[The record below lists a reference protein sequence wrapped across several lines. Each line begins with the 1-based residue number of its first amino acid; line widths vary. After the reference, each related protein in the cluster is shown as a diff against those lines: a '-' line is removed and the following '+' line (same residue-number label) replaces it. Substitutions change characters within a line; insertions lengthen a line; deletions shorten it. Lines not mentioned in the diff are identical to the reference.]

1 MSNIPSLVE
10 NCLDLGRLY
19 FLPVFTCATIAWL
32 DQQISPDSKYILL
45 LELTTTISKKLGLSV
60 MSCCILIPYLLD
72 SYTRSLCFPP
82 SYQPGLLYRNLRH

>member
-10 NCLDLGRLY
+10 NCLDLRRLY

>member
-1 MSNIPSLVE
+1 MSNISSLVE

-19 FLPVFTCATIAWL
+19 LLPVFTCATIAWL
-32 DQQISPDSKYILL
+32 DQQISPGSKYIVL

-60 MSCCILIPYLLD
+60 MSCCILIHYLLD
-72 SYTRSLCFPP
+72 SYTRSLCFSP